1 MYMSTKIYSIKTK
14 YDNDEEIKIN
24 AYNLGEVKES
34 ADSGNTDGGS
44 DGDKTIDDLID
55 SASLQ
60 EPYKF
65 YSTNVSNEETTPVV
79 TESGEG
85 VYYNNTTT
93 SKSKSYFWV
102 EDLKNW
108 CRYAISNNY
117 VDYNN
122 YKDLKNPK
130 KLYYGI
136 SFKLQVWNG
145 SYGWL
150 DIDEN
155 GVVNFK
161 NDVNKIISFQKDI
174 IERLILPD
182 KNDNNSRDPNW
193 DIKSINK
200 ITQARGN
207 VNYFNYNDLIPA
219 SVVEDGSADID
230 LPNYA
235 TFRILEINGN
245 ISSDLEKLFN
255 RYNLF
260 VDGYHYLKGT
270 TKNMKTA
277 FADID
282 VTNNVKINLYL
293 STNQSVSA
301 AHESALRNL
310 FSQRNIEFGLAPE
323 FSGMHYLITGKYTDV
338 FDVLASTEYE
348 TIIES
353 YNPKYYADARFT
365 TKLDTYYVIALDMP
379 QNKQIIKGFKL
390 QKTINYCINT
400 NVDFQTYRY
409 ILSQEKSDFATMG
422 HYLNSDHRTVSY
434 TGIPPIW
441 RLPTGEVF
449 LSTNFECN
457 TDVGMPYDRR
467 QLDFYKKDYKVRE
480 ALNLPIL
487 ASTKPAS
494 AKDSVEVT
502 SLVSS
507 IYADDIT
514 RFETEI
520 NNKIAEYFGSG
531 KDKTIKKDWL
541 REYSITKVINT
552 ETDYVNMLDSN
563 LIFEQVNSND
573 NADLK
578 CTLKVNRPN
587 IITDEYEPVEYVKK
601 W

>member
-24 AYNLGEVKES
+24 AYNLGEVKET
-34 ADSGNTDGGS
+34 ADSGNIDDGS
-44 DGDKTIDDLID
+44 DGNKTIDDLID

-65 YSTNVSNEETTPVV
+65 YSTNVSNEETTSVV

-130 KLYYGI
+130 KLNYGI

-145 SYGWL
+145 SNGWL

-155 GVVNFK
+155 GVVNAN
-161 NDVNKIISFQKDI
+161 NDVNKIKSFQKDI

-182 KNDNNSRDPNW
+182 KNDNNSWDPNW

-207 VNYFNYNDLIPA
+207 VNYFNYNDLIP
-219 SVVEDGSADID
+219 GSLL
-230 LPNYA
+230 LPDSPYYA

-245 ISSDLEKLFN
+245 ISFDLEKLFN
-255 RYNLF
+255 SYNLIADRNHQQ
-260 VDGYHYLKGT
+260 VKGT
-270 TKNMKTA
+270 IKNMKAA

-293 STNQSVSA
+293 YTNQGMSA
-301 AHESALRNL
+301 AHEAALGNL
-310 FSQRNIEFGLAPE
+310 FSQHNIEFSLAPR

-338 FDVLASTEYE
+338 FNVLASTEYE

-353 YNPKYYADARFT
+353 YNPKYYADAGFT
-365 TKLDTYYVIALDMP
+365 TKIDTYYAIALDIP
-379 QNKQIIKGFKL
+379 NNKQIIKGFKL

-409 ILSQEKSDFATMG
+409 ILSQEKSDFATMR
-422 HYLNSDHRTVSY
+422 HYLDSDHRTVSY

-480 ALNLPIL
+480 ALDLPIL